1 MCTDYRDSRQRW
13 RSLSVPELRSAE
25 EQGLGKNLF
34 VGNLAFSVT
43 DQELRDLFEKI
54 GPVVSAKVIMDRESG
69 RSRGFGFV
77 EMADDAASQDAVNR
91 LNGTESYGRKM
102 TVNEAQPRPP
112 RREMGGDGFR
122 SAAPRPAYPERR

>member
-1 MCTDYRDSRQRW
+1 M
-13 RSLSVPELRSAE
+13 
-25 EQGLGKNLF
+25 GKNLF

-77 EMADDAASQDAVNR
+77 EMADDSSSNDAVAK
-91 LNGTESYGRKM
+91 LNGAESYGRPM

-112 RREMGGDGFR
+112 RRPMGDDGFQR
-122 SAAPRPAYPERR
+122 SAGPRAAYPERR

>member
-1 MCTDYRDSRQRW
+1 M
-13 RSLSVPELRSAE
+13 
-25 EQGLGKNLF
+25 GKNLF

-77 EMADDAASQDAVNR
+77 EMADDAGSADAITK
-91 LNGTESYGRKM
+91 LNGTESYGRRM

-112 RREMGGDGFR
+112 RRTMGGDGFQK
-122 SAAPRPAYPERR
+122 SAAPRATYPERR

>member
-1 MCTDYRDSRQRW
+1 M
-13 RSLSVPELRSAE
+13 
-25 EQGLGKNLF
+25 GKNLF

-77 EMADDAASQDAVNR
+77 EMADDGASQDAVNR
-91 LNGTESYGRKM
+91 MNGTESYGRKI

-112 RREMGGDGFR
+112 RRDMGGDGFR
-122 SAAPRPAYPERR
+122 SAAPRPAYQDRR

>member
-1 MCTDYRDSRQRW
+1 M
-13 RSLSVPELRSAE
+13 
-25 EQGLGKNLF
+25 GKNLF

-43 DQELRDLFEKI
+43 DVELRDLFEKI

-77 EMADDAASQDAVNR
+77 EMADDSGSNDAVAK
-91 LNGTESYGRKM
+91 LNGAESYGRRM

-112 RREMGGDGFR
+112 RRPMGDDGFQR
-122 SAAPRPAYPERR
+122 STGPRAAYPERR